1 MSAEPLVLTEGGAY
15 PPRSVLLRVMFD
27 GAAFAGFQ
35 KQQDGI
41 RSVAGVVEE
50 AWLAMLGEVVIAR
63 ATSRTDAGVHARRL
77 PILIRTHKNV
87 GARGLMLGL
96 NVILPEDCK
105 IVSAEELPVEAD
117 VRSDAVG
124 KRYVY
129 YVQTGPARLPLWRTR
144 AWYIKAQLDPQKL
157 LAACQMLEGIH
168 DFAAFRSVN
177 CSAQSTSRNIL
188 QVRPQVIDECGA
200 QKVWA
205 ITVEGNAFL
214 HNMVRIMAG
223 TVVDIAR
230 GRKTLDQLAHA
241 LKSGERTSA
250 GQTAPPHALV
260 LDDVFFGPWG
270 ARQGQNYKDLLKN
283 MAEIRDG
290 VPESAQ

>member
-1 MSAEPLVLTEGGAY
+1 
-15 PPRSVLLRVMFD
+15 MFD

-50 AWLAMLGEVVIAR
+50 AWLAMLSEVVIAR

-77 PILIRTHKNV
+77 PILIRTRKNV
-87 GARGLMLGL
+87 SARGLMLGL
-96 NVILPEDCK
+96 NVILPDDCK
-105 IVSAEELPVEAD
+105 VVSAEELPREAD

-124 KRYVY
+124 KRYIY
-129 YVQTGPARLPLWRTR
+129 YVQTGPSRLPLWRAR
-144 AWYIKAQLDPQKL
+144 AWFVKAQLDEFKL
-157 LAACQMLEGIH
+157 LAACQILEGVH

-188 QVRPQVIDECGA
+188 LVRPQVVEECGA
-200 QKVWA
+200 QKIWA

-214 HNMVRIMAG
+214 HNMVRIIAG

-230 GRKTLDQLAHA
+230 GRKTLQQLEHA
-241 LKSGERTSA
+241 LNTGDRTSA
-250 GQTAPPHALV
+250 GQTAPPHALL

-270 ARQGQNYKDLLKN
+270 GRQGQNYKDLLKN

-290 VPESAQ
+290 VGESAQ